1 MSHLGAAVLKWVSPE
16 WAQDTES
23 LVQRKGVSGMR
34 TLTEHAQK
42 KFHVCSLFLI
52 DLITVSLSWRNA
64 GGRY

>member
-1 MSHLGAAVLKWVSPE
+1 
-16 WAQDTES
+16 
-23 LVQRKGVSGMR
+23 MR

-42 KFHVCSLFLI
+42 KFHVCSLFLT